1 MLKCRMQ
8 YEKRGPARYIS
19 HLDLMRVF
27 RRAFM
32 RAEVMLS
39 FSQGYNPHPYIS
51 VPLPLPTGFAS
62 RCDLLDFDAEELP
75 DDFLARMTAALPEGI
90 VPRYVYLRA
99 WGAGEIDAR
108 QAGCGHPA
116 LPNAG
121 ARGAGEID
129 AVRYTVTL
137 HGGGFSAEDA
147 RALFSAP
154 VRMVKR
160 TKRGESEVDI
170 CTFIRAFDASLR
182 PDGCLTVDTTL
193 AAGEQSL
200 NPEYIVRA
208 IGERTPGTVAWAEY
222 LRTAILDK
230 NGDIFA

>member
-51 VPLPLPTGFAS
+51 VPLPLPTGFSS
-62 RCDLLDFDAEELP
+62 RCDLLDFDAEALP
-75 DDFLARMTAALPEGI
+75 PDFLTRMTAALPEGI
-90 VPRYVYLRA
+90 VPRYVY
-99 WGAGEIDAR
+99 AR
-108 QAGCGHPA
+108 T
-116 LPNAG
+116 
-121 ARGAGEID
+121 RGAGEID

-137 HGGGFSAEDA
+137 HGGGLSAEDA
-147 RALFSAP
+147 RTLFSSP
-154 VRMVKR
+154 VMMVKR
-160 TKRGESEVDI
+160 TKRGESEVDL

-208 IGERTPGTVAWAEY
+208 IDERTPGTVAWAEY

-230 NGDIFA
+230 NGGIFD